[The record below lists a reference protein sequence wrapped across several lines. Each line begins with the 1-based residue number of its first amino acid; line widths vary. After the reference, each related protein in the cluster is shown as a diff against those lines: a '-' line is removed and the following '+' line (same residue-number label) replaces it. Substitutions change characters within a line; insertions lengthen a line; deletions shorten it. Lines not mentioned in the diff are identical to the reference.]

1 VPSLLVGY
9 KEEWLVIPPSG
20 MKFWEKA
27 QLEAY
32 APKKN
37 ISYYAI
43 CPSHEL
49 LAIQVPDYLKELSCI
64 YEVIFMLFFRLPIL
78 AKIPFVFSIYRVAV

>member
-1 VPSLLVGY
+1 MPSLLVGY

-43 CPSHEL
+43 CPNHEL

-64 YEVIFMLFFRLPIL
+64 YEVILWAFFKLPIL
-78 AKIPFVFSIYRVAV
+78 ANTFFVSPNIE